1 MCMCKTILM
10 SISSTILE
18 KYFNKLYRP
27 LCLYALNITES
38 YEESEDIVQQ
48 IFVELLEKAVAGS
61 LEVGDMK
68 GYLYTV
74 VRNRAVKYAKKNQEK
89 VSVESAMYLTD
100 ENALSISVEEEA
112 LVWDWIDALPTERRN
127 IFLMAKQQGMKYKEI
142 AIQLDISVK
151 TVEGQMGKAL
161 KALRDK
167 AIKIY
172 LFFFG

>member
-1 MCMCKTILM
+1 MFVNSHT
-10 SISSTILE
+10 LE
-18 KYFNKLYRP
+18 KYFRWMYRP

-38 YEESEDIVQQ
+38 YEDSEDIVQQ

-61 LEVGDMK
+61 LEVEDMK

-142 AIQLDISVK
+142 AMQLDISVK

>member
-1 MCMCKTILM
+1 MFVNSHT
-10 SISSTILE
+10 LE
-18 KYFNKLYRP
+18 KYFQWMYRP

-38 YEESEDIVQQ
+38 YEDSEDIVQQ
-48 IFVELLEKAVAGS
+48 IFVELLEKAVVGS
-61 LEVGDMK
+61 LEVGNMK

-74 VRNRAVKYAKKNQEK
+74 VRNRAVKYVKKDQEK

-100 ENALSISVEEEA
+100 ENILSISVEEEA
-112 LVWDWIDALPTERRN
+112 LVWNWIDALPTERRN

-142 AIQLDISVK
+142 AEQLDISVK
-151 TVEGQMGKAL
+151 TVEGQKGKAL
-161 KALRDK
+161 KTLRDK

>member
-1 MCMCKTILM
+1 MFVNSHT
-10 SISSTILE
+10 LE
-18 KYFNKLYRP
+18 KYFQWMYRP

-38 YEESEDIVQQ
+38 YEDSEDIVQQ

-112 LVWDWIDALPTERRN
+112 LVWNWIDALPTERRN

>member
-1 MCMCKTILM
+1 MFVNSHT
-10 SISSTILE
+10 LE
-18 KYFNKLYRP
+18 KYFQWMYRP

-38 YEESEDIVQQ
+38 YEDSEDIVQQ
-48 IFVELLEKAVAGS
+48 IFVELLEKAVVGS
-61 LEVGDMK
+61 LEVGNMK

-74 VRNRAVKYAKKNQEK
+74 VRNRAVKYVKKDQEK

-100 ENALSISVEEEA
+100 ENILSISVEEEA
-112 LVWDWIDALPTERRN
+112 LVWNWIDALPTERRN

-142 AIQLDISVK
+142 AEQLDISVK
-151 TVEGQMGKAL
+151 TMEGQMGKAL
-161 KALRDK
+161 KTLRDK

>member
-1 MCMCKTILM
+1 MFVNSHT
-10 SISSTILE
+10 LE
-18 KYFNKLYRP
+18 KYFQWMYRP

-38 YEESEDIVQQ
+38 YEDSEDIVQQ
-48 IFVELLEKAVAGS
+48 IFVELLEKAVVGS
-61 LEVGDMK
+61 LEVGNMK

-74 VRNRAVKYAKKNQEK
+74 VRNRAVKYVKKEQEK

-100 ENALSISVEEEA
+100 ENILSISVEEEA
-112 LVWDWIDALPTERRN
+112 LVWNWIDALPTERRN

-142 AIQLDISVK
+142 AEQLDISVK

-161 KALRDK
+161 KTLRDK

>member
-1 MCMCKTILM
+1 MFVNSHT
-10 SISSTILE
+10 LE
-18 KYFNKLYRP
+18 KYFRWMYRP

-38 YEESEDIVQQ
+38 YEDSEDIVQQ

-61 LEVGDMK
+61 LEVGYMK

>member
-1 MCMCKTILM
+1 MFVNSHT
-10 SISSTILE
+10 LE
-18 KYFNKLYRP
+18 KYFRWMYRP

-38 YEESEDIVQQ
+38 YDDSEDIVQQ

>member
-1 MCMCKTILM
+1 MFVNSHT
-10 SISSTILE
+10 LE
-18 KYFNKLYRP
+18 KYFQWMYRP

-38 YEESEDIVQQ
+38 YEDSEDIVQQ
-48 IFVELLEKAVAGS
+48 IFVELLEKAVVGS
-61 LEVGDMK
+61 LEVGNMK

-112 LVWDWIDALPTERRN
+112 LVWNWIDALPTERRN
-127 IFLMAKQQGMKYKEI
+127 IFLMAKQQSMKYKEI

>member
-1 MCMCKTILM
+1 MFVN
-10 SISSTILE
+10 SRILE
-18 KYFNKLYRP
+18 KYFQWMYRP

-38 YEESEDIVQQ
+38 YEDSEDIVQQ
-48 IFVELLEKAVAGS
+48 IFVELLEKAIAGS

-89 VSVESAMYLTD
+89 VSVESSMYLTD
-100 ENALSISVEEEA
+100 EKALSISVEEEA

-127 IFLMAKQQGMKYKEI
+127 IFLMAKQQGMKYREI
-142 AIQLDISVK
+142 AIQLNISIK

-161 KALRDK
+161 KTLRDK

>member
-1 MCMCKTILM
+1 MFVNSHT
-10 SISSTILE
+10 LE
-18 KYFNKLYRP
+18 KYFRWMYRP

-38 YEESEDIVQQ
+38 YEDSEDIVQQ

-112 LVWDWIDALPTERRN
+112 LVWHWIDALPTERRN

-142 AIQLDISVK
+142 AEQLDISVK

>member
-1 MCMCKTILM
+1 MFVNSHT
-10 SISSTILE
+10 LE
-18 KYFNKLYRP
+18 KYFQWMYRP

-38 YEESEDIVQQ
+38 YEDSEDIVQQ
-48 IFVELLEKAVAGS
+48 IFVELLEKAVVGS
-61 LEVGDMK
+61 LEAGNMK

-74 VRNRAVKYAKKNQEK
+74 VRNRAVKYVKKDQEK

-100 ENALSISVEEEA
+100 ENILSISVEEEA
-112 LVWDWIDALPTERRN
+112 LVWNWIDALPTERRN

-142 AIQLDISVK
+142 AEQLDISVK

-161 KALRDK
+161 KTLRDK

>member
-1 MCMCKTILM
+1 MFVNSHT
-10 SISSTILE
+10 LE
-18 KYFNKLYRP
+18 KYFQWMYRL

-38 YEESEDIVQQ
+38 YEDSEDIVQQ
-48 IFVELLEKAVAGS
+48 IFVELLEKAVVGS
-61 LEVGDMK
+61 LEVGNMK

-74 VRNRAVKYAKKNQEK
+74 VRNRAVKYVKKDQEK

-100 ENALSISVEEEA
+100 ENILSISVEEEA
-112 LVWDWIDALPTERRN
+112 LVWNWIDALPTERRN

-161 KALRDK
+161 KTLRDK

>member
-1 MCMCKTILM
+1 MFVNSHT
-10 SISSTILE
+10 LE
-18 KYFNKLYRP
+18 KYFQWMYRP

-38 YEESEDIVQQ
+38 YEDSEDIVQQ
-48 IFVELLEKAVAGS
+48 IFVELLEKAVVGS
-61 LEVGDMK
+61 LEVGNMK

-74 VRNRAVKYAKKNQEK
+74 VRNRAVKYVKKDQEK

-100 ENALSISVEEEA
+100 ENILSISVEEEA

>member
-1 MCMCKTILM
+1 MFVNSHT
-10 SISSTILE
+10 LE
-18 KYFNKLYRP
+18 KYFQWMYRP

-38 YEESEDIVQQ
+38 YEDSEDIVQQ
-48 IFVELLEKAVAGS
+48 IFVELLEKAVIGS
-61 LEVGDMK
+61 LEVGNMK

-74 VRNRAVKYAKKNQEK
+74 VRNRAVKYVKKDQEK

-100 ENALSISVEEEA
+100 ENILSISVEEEA
-112 LVWDWIDALPTERRN
+112 LVWNWIDALPTERRN

-142 AIQLDISVK
+142 AEQLDISVK

-161 KALRDK
+161 KTLRDK

>member
-1 MCMCKTILM
+1 MFVNSHT
-10 SISSTILE
+10 LE
-18 KYFNKLYRP
+18 KYFRWMYRP

-38 YEESEDIVQQ
+38 YEDSEDIVQQ

-112 LVWDWIDALPTERRN
+112 LVWNWIDALPTERRN

>member
-1 MCMCKTILM
+1 MFVNSHT
-10 SISSTILE
+10 LE
-18 KYFNKLYRP
+18 KYFQWMYRP

-38 YEESEDIVQQ
+38 YEDSEDIVQQ
-48 IFVELLEKAVAGS
+48 IFVELLEKAVVGS
-61 LEVGDMK
+61 LEVGNMK

-74 VRNRAVKYAKKNQEK
+74 VRNRAVKYVKKDQEK

-100 ENALSISVEEEA
+100 ENILSISVEEEA
-112 LVWDWIDALPTERRN
+112 LVWNWIDALPTERRN

-142 AIQLDISVK
+142 ADQLDISVK

-161 KALRDK
+161 KTLRDK

>member
-1 MCMCKTILM
+1 MFVNSHT
-10 SISSTILE
+10 LE
-18 KYFNKLYRP
+18 KYFQWMYRP

-38 YEESEDIVQQ
+38 YEDSEDIVQQ
-48 IFVELLEKAVAGS
+48 IFVELLEKAVVGS
-61 LEVGDMK
+61 LEVGNMK

-74 VRNRAVKYAKKNQEK
+74 VRNRAVKYVKKDQEK

-100 ENALSISVEEEA
+100 ENILSISVEEEA
-112 LVWDWIDALPTERRN
+112 LVWNWIDALPTERRN

-142 AIQLDISVK
+142 AEQLDISVK

-161 KALRDK
+161 KTLRDK

-172 LFFFG
+172 LFFLG

>member
-1 MCMCKTILM
+1 MFVNSHT
-10 SISSTILE
+10 LE
-18 KYFNKLYRP
+18 KYFRWMYRP

-38 YEESEDIVQQ
+38 YEDSEDIVQQ

-100 ENALSISVEEEA
+100 ENTLSISVEEEA

>member
-1 MCMCKTILM
+1 MFVNSHT
-10 SISSTILE
+10 LE
-18 KYFNKLYRP
+18 KYFQRMYRP

-38 YEESEDIVQQ
+38 YEDSEDIVQQ
-48 IFVELLEKAVAGS
+48 IFVELLEKAVVGS
-61 LEVGDMK
+61 LEVGNMK

-74 VRNRAVKYAKKNQEK
+74 VRNRAVKYVKKDQEK

-100 ENALSISVEEEA
+100 ENILSISVEEEA
-112 LVWDWIDALPTERRN
+112 LVWNWIDALPTERRN

-142 AIQLDISVK
+142 AEQLDISVK

-161 KALRDK
+161 KTLRDK

>member
-1 MCMCKTILM
+1 MFVN
-10 SISSTILE
+10 SRILE
-18 KYFNKLYRP
+18 KYFQWMYRP

-38 YEESEDIVQQ
+38 YEDSEDIVQQ
-48 IFVELLEKAVAGS
+48 IFVELLEKAIAGS

-100 ENALSISVEEEA
+100 EKALSISVEEEA

>member
-1 MCMCKTILM
+1 MFVNSHT
-10 SISSTILE
+10 LE
-18 KYFNKLYRP
+18 KYFQWMYRP
-27 LCLYALNITES
+27 LCMYALNITES
-38 YEESEDIVQQ
+38 YEDSEDIVQQ
-48 IFVELLEKAVAGS
+48 IFVELLEKAVVGS
-61 LEVGDMK
+61 LEVGNMK

-74 VRNRAVKYAKKNQEK
+74 VRNRAVKYVKKDQEK

-100 ENALSISVEEEA
+100 ENILSISVEEEA
-112 LVWDWIDALPTERRN
+112 LVWNWIDALPTERRN

-142 AIQLDISVK
+142 AEQLDISVK

-161 KALRDK
+161 KTLRDK

>member
-1 MCMCKTILM
+1 MFVNSHT
-10 SISSTILE
+10 LE
-18 KYFNKLYRP
+18 KYFQWMYRP

-38 YEESEDIVQQ
+38 YEDSEDIVQQ
-48 IFVELLEKAVAGS
+48 IFVELLEKAVVGS
-61 LEVGDMK
+61 LEVGNMK

-74 VRNRAVKYAKKNQEK
+74 VRNRAVKYVKKDQEK

-100 ENALSISVEEEA
+100 ENILSISVEEEA
-112 LVWDWIDALPTERRN
+112 LVWNWIDALPTERRN

-142 AIQLDISVK
+142 AEQLDMSVK

-161 KALRDK
+161 KTLRDK
-167 AIKIY
+167 AINIY

>member
-1 MCMCKTILM
+1 MFVNSHT
-10 SISSTILE
+10 LE
-18 KYFNKLYRP
+18 KYFQWMYRP

-38 YEESEDIVQQ
+38 YEDSEDIVQQ
-48 IFVELLEKAVAGS
+48 IFVELLEKAVVGS
-61 LEVGDMK
+61 LEVGNMK

-74 VRNRAVKYAKKNQEK
+74 VRNRAVKYVKKDQEK

-100 ENALSISVEEEA
+100 KNILSISVEEEA
-112 LVWDWIDALPTERRN
+112 LVWNWIDALPTERRN

-142 AIQLDISVK
+142 AEQLDISVK

-161 KALRDK
+161 KTLRDK

>member
-1 MCMCKTILM
+1 MFVNSHT
-10 SISSTILE
+10 LE
-18 KYFNKLYRP
+18 KYFRWMYRP

-38 YEESEDIVQQ
+38 YEDSEDIVQQ
-48 IFVELLEKAVAGS
+48 IFVDLLEKAVAGS